1 MIYSIYGTLELI
13 EPYHIVIENNG
24 IGYSIKTT
32 LTTISRIGK
41 IDEKVKVMTYLHVK
55 EDSMELFGFYSI
67 NELDTFKLLISI
79 SGVGPKA
86 AISILS
92 DLSPEN
98 FAICIANS
106 DAKTL
111 TKSNGIGL
119 KTAQRI
125 VLELQDKMKKE
136 NISKV
141 FINDNSESSLNN
153 GNGSE
158 AIAALEILGY
168 QRSIASQIISKVD
181 SNTSVEDM
189 IKYALKELSGKV

>member
-158 AIAALEILGY
+158 AIAALEVLGY